1 MFALGYESEDAPGR
15 HKGGD
20 DGADS
25 QKKFTLFGL
34 RRGQDLN
41 HPSED
46 VGPDHN
52 ADDLNHFILL
62 FVREKAYS
70 FSSSFGLME

>member
-1 MFALGYESEDAPGR
+1 LFALGYEREDPPGR
-15 HKGGD
+15 YDGSD

-25 QKKFTLFGL
+25 QKNLAFFGF
-34 RRGQDLN
+34 RCGQDLN

-62 FVREKAYS
+62 FVRKKAYS